1 MPLWLL
7 ENSHSK
13 VINLLNAQEIL
24 KILPHRYPF
33 LLVDRLLE
41 LEAGKRAVGLK
52 NVSLNE
58 PFFQGHFPG
67 VPIMPGVL
75 ILEALA
81 QVGACALLSLD
92 ENQGKLVYFAGVDKF
107 RFKKIVVPGDQLVLE
122 TELLKLKGNIG
133 KATGKATVDEN
144 LVARGELLFAIEG
157 VERR

>member
-7 ENSHSK
+7 KNLYGK

-58 PFFQGHFPG
+58 PFFQGHFPE
-67 VPIMPGVL
+67 VPVMPSVL
-75 ILEALA
+75 ILRLWP
-81 QVGACALLSLD
+81 
-92 ENQGKLVYFAGVDKF
+92 
-107 RFKKIVVPGDQLVLE
+107 R
-122 TELLKLKGNIG
+122 
-133 KATGKATVDEN
+133 
-144 LVARGELLFAIEG
+144 
-157 VERR
+157 